1 MSAELNWNLIIV
13 TTGNKTTCQ
22 ALQKECDVLH
32 AGNFLPAHDELLVV
46 ADPRAPQGE
55 VGVGSGGATINA
67 VLIAAETLSAKKDYS
82 MIENS
87 ILEESRVLV
96 VHAGRPPSKQ
106 WLLNPAHLA
115 PLLKG
120 PRQEFAYSMDSAV
133 PAHVRQRLP
142 WPASPLLAS
151 MWTATHLA
159 KRCNRG
165 LWISSVDSILMLPH
179 VLPEPGVE
187 EGADAVLFTVP
198 LAILEAVQHGV
209 VLTDSHGLVQQ
220 LIYQP
225 SLQTCKEMSVEGRVP
240 VISGQLYLPPAVCSR
255 LLSLHTR
262 HPFTHCTYHATDS
275 GLQPFSV
282 SLYFELIAA
291 LCCGAGGSHCRET
304 ARCSAEKYS
313 TQHFSV
319 HGTDMRS
326 LARECAEKMF
336 AGMRLKTHLL
346 ESFHFLHWPSVRTL
360 SCEPF
365 FASCVDKS
373 LATSQVRSINSNI
386 WDKHSFAGDVCSGR
400 PICVVDSFK
409 SQGVSV
415 EIGEGS
421 AALGLTLARPGVIKL
436 GNDLLWQQCS
446 LRNDANN
453 ATFNSIVVCFGVT
466 DDLHAEYPSG
476 GMFNM
481 PWSRLER
488 GVDGLAHR
496 LWRQDVPKTPL
507 NARFFSP
514 CVDVCEQITR
524 LTSFMWHDASLSIDD
539 DCYSIAE
546 AAMLC
551 CPMEFLKLR
560 HAEIKRYILSHVE
573 AMMPYVGSI
582 DVGREIK
589 YLAYA
594 DRESLQEVFRSLHTL
609 IVNCKSAGPVSATG
623 WCWNSGRS
631 ATRLLA
637 VVADVL
643 AALAGWQ
650 GNIRT
655 GPAANAIF
663 NEAFQHLQ
671 EGSLVTGVQALEGA
685 SAQLC
690 QPATAPYFAS
700 AADLTRAARHYQ
712 RAVEMLI
719 ARQILESVR
728 SHPTPSVCLAP
739 VAAGVW
745 VEGTCPA
752 RLDLAGGWTDTPPVC
767 YELGGAVL
775 NVAILVNGKKP
786 ITVRGRWN
794 ARDACGECCRA
805 GHGNELLGV
814 SCLLQSGNDKYDAGV
829 QTLSLHWSQL
839 HDLADYHNPLSAGA
853 LVKTALIHSGIV
865 DLNCSESLDEQLGKF
880 GGWLELQIVSRLPSG
895 SGLGGSSLI
904 GGALLAVLAVLKGKA
919 VDGPTLMHSTLG
931 LEQRMTTGGGWQDQV
946 GGLYGGAKLGLSNGK
961 LPVQVDA
968 FSVPLSNDLLGALN
982 SRLLLLYTGQVRLA
996 KNILQNV
1003 VRSWYT
1009 GNDSMLATFSDLI
1022 ECALTAAS
1030 CLTDQNIDGL
1040 ASCVTRYW
1048 QLKKTVAAGSEPP
1061 RISKL
1066 FSALSPHVSG
1076 ASLSGAGG
1084 GGYLYGLLKLSSSS
1098 EGMSSKLA
1106 AELSLFDVEAD
1117 RVEVSKG
1124 GLSITCN
1131 GVELVNLEQPPQVL
1145 DSHKLREIKTNF
1157 ELHWK
1162 TSKKPH
1168 LLQSGQTSSQHHVQ

>member
-1 MSAELNWNLIIV
+1 M
-13 TTGNKTTCQ
+13 
-22 ALQKECDVLH
+22 H

-82 MIENS
+82 M
-87 ILEESRVLV
+87 
-96 VHAGRPPSKQ
+96 
-106 WLLNPAHLA
+106 
-115 PLLKG
+115 
-120 PRQEFAYSMDSAV
+120 
-133 PAHVRQRLP
+133 
-142 WPASPLLAS
+142 
-151 MWTATHLA
+151 LA

-209 VLTDSHGLVQQ
+209 VLTDSHE
-220 LIYQP
+220 
-225 SLQTCKEMSVEGRVP
+225 EMSVEGRVP

-326 LARECAEKMF
+326 LA
-336 AGMRLKTHLL
+336 
-346 ESFHFLHWPSVRTL
+346 
-360 SCEPF
+360 
-365 FASCVDKS
+365 
-373 LATSQVRSINSNI
+373 
-386 WDKHSFAGDVCSGR
+386 R

-663 NEAFQHLQ
+663 NEAFQHL
-671 EGSLVTGVQALEGA
+671 
-685 SAQLC
+685 
-690 QPATAPYFAS
+690 
-700 AADLTRAARHYQ
+700 
-712 RAVEMLI
+712 
-719 ARQILESVR
+719 QILESVR